1 MPNEAWDQLLKG
13 GTYLRGAGTYTW
25 NWVATQSKG
34 YLSQPIRSPS
44 FQIPVLENGNKF
56 YFQLELESPVS
67 ACLSLIKEYP
77 GSAQGKLD
85 LLRYSLFMNS
95 FNFTPS
101 NQVANGP
108 NDVKTIVSV
117 SKDFNLI
124 GNWGMWF
131 GFSLYRKK

>member
-1 MPNEAWDQLLKG
+1 MANEAWDQLLKG
-13 GTYLRGAGTYTW
+13 GTHLRDAGKYTW

-44 FQIPVLENGNKF
+44 FQIPVQENGNKF
-56 YFQLELESPVS
+56 HFQLELESPVS
-67 ACLSLIKEYP
+67 VCLSLIKEYP
-77 GSAQGKLD
+77 GAAQGKLD
-85 LLRYSLFMNS
+85 LLRYSLLMNS
-95 FNFTPS
+95 FNFTPT

-108 NDVKTIVSV
+108 NDVNTVVSV
-117 SKDFNLI
+117 SKEFNLI